1 MQEPKY
7 VGYVA
12 CAVAAPGV
20 APPVLVWCQTVNLI
34 SISCSA
40 VALAG

>member
-20 APPVLVWCQTVNLI
+20 APPVMLWCTTTGGI
-34 SISCSA
+34 SISCGA